1 MLKRRSADQ
10 ELDPR
15 DSAPAMSD
23 AVERQ
28 QYTRRKQQDYTGFED
43 TLPVSVW
50 ENMRRA
56 NNLRGRTDALCG
68 FLHSMGL
75 RSPTERTLANMTAML
90 GMCESIQPGE
100 DKFQLR
106 RILENLRTVWKTWSS
121 RATAHVDTDLQLA
134 KLPANLE
141 DFPPAL
147 RERLQAETLCSPDTF
162 DRGEVQRMASRV
174 PLRSTNLGY
183 HLEMQQREFFAT
195 ALHYA
200 LGGSLSLWHPLK
212 DGAACGRCRRTSNF
226 GL

>member
-1 MLKRRSADQ
+1 MRNARLHYCQEFEVFFWLKRRSADQ

-23 AVERQ
+23 EVERQ

-121 RATAHVDTDLQLA
+121 RATAQVDTDLQLA

-147 RERLQAETLCSPDTF
+147 RERLQAETLCTPEKYNAW
-162 DRGEVQRMASRV
+162 RAGC
-174 PLRSTNLGY
+174 LC
-183 HLEMQQREFFAT
+183 
-195 ALHYA
+195 
-200 LGGSLSLWHPLK
+200 
-212 DGAACGRCRRTSNF
+212 GART
-226 GL
+226 